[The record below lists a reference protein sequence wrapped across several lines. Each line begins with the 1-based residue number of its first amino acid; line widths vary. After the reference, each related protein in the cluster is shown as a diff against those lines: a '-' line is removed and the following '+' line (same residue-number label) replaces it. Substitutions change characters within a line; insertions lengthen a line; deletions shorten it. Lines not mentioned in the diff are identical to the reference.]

1 MHSTGKSLDHAVP
14 ESLATKASVADG
26 VSGLDLQKL
35 EADLAWTSEPRL
47 RLDPLTSLRFF
58 AWAGIVLLHVFP
70 HLDFQYTKPQGLLM
84 AQGVSFFFVLSGFI
98 LTYVYRDLSRPADLK
113 AFFLAR
119 FARVW
124 PMHVACILLG
134 LLMLEAHYWEEIVSS
149 SGKILLAQ
157 LAMLHAWIPDRNY
170 YYSLDDASW
179 SISTECGFYLFFP
192 FLLRRGQLGW
202 TAKLL
207 ISLVIATIFAFLVGP
222 LDCRFATGICPLGRL
237 QEFVLGMSVCALW
250 LKTHSKVKLKPL
262 TASLIELAF
271 LILVAMYL
279 FFVWQKLPIFQPP
292 LNNHG
297 TIVDCAKCWFV
308 VGGNAPI
315 YAAIIFWIATE
326 QGFISKA
333 LKHPWLVWLGEISY
347 SVYLVHFVLVQYI
360 DHHKFA
366 VKQFDHWTALVTF
379 LIAVL
384 GLSNLMFLVVERPCR
399 NWLRTLPQFFSGR
412 QRSLRFDLAGPALMR
427 SLPKCALAVAVG
439 LFLGAV
445 HLKLAAAE
453 AAAFRYKTLALPGV
467 IKFGDNIAL
476 QSVQAAVGELGM
488 KVRLGFRGERRSQA
502 KEFVAMHLIGENG
515 KLLSSRD
522 HAFRWNILPGPTNCS
537 DEIYFRKEECS
548 NAQALGILIY
558 RDVQNNVLDVDSGDR
573 DWQGH
578 RLIIPLPATR
588 SILED
593 KTTTTIIRAR
603 EKNAVDEQNKH

>member
-1 MHSTGKSLDHAVP
+1 MP
-14 ESLATKASVADG
+14 ESIATQASVADG
-26 VSGLDLQKL
+26 VTNVDLKKL

-47 RLDPLTSLRFF
+47 KLDPLTSLRFF

-70 HLDFQYTKPQGLLM
+70 HLNFPMTRPQALLM
-84 AQGVSFFFVLSGFI
+84 AQGVSFFFVLSGFV

-134 LLMLEAHYWEEIVSS
+134 LFMLNSHYWEEITSS

-157 LAMLHAWIPDRNY
+157 LAMIHAWIPDRNY

-192 FLLRRGQLGW
+192 FLLRRRPLGW

-207 ISLVIATIFAFLVGP
+207 LSLVIATIFALLVGP
-222 LDCRFATGICPLGRL
+222 HECRFATGICPLGRL

-250 LKTHSKVKLKPL
+250 LKTHSKIKLKPL
-262 TASLIELAF
+262 TGSLIEVGF
-271 LILVAMYL
+271 LVLVAMYL
-279 FFVWQKLPIFQPP
+279 FFVWQKEPIFPP
-292 LNNHG
+292 PNNQG
-297 TIVDCAKCWFV
+297 TIVDCARCWFM

-315 YAAIIFWIATE
+315 YAAMIFLVATE

-347 SVYLVHFVLVQYI
+347 SVYLVHFILVQYI
-360 DHHKFA
+360 DHHKIA

-412 QRSLRFDLAGPALMR
+412 QRPPRFDLTGPALMR
-427 SLPKCALAVAVG
+427 SLPKCALAVVVV
-439 LFLGAV
+439 LFLTTV
-445 HLKLAAAE
+445 HLKLEAVE
-453 AAAFRYKTLALPGV
+453 AAAFPYKTLALPGA
-467 IKFGDNIAL
+467 IRFGDNIVL
-476 QSVQAAVGELGM
+476 HSIQAGIGEAGM
-488 KVRLGFRGERRSQA
+488 KIRLGFRGERRSHA
-502 KEFVAMHLIGENG
+502 KQFVAVHLIGENG
-515 KLLSSRD
+515 KLLTSRD
-522 HAFRWNILPGPTNCS
+522 YAFQWNILPGPTNRS
-537 DEIYFRKEECS
+537 DVIEFRKEECS
-548 NAQALGILIY
+548 NAQALGILMY
-558 RDVQNNVLDVDSGDR
+558 RDVQSNVLDVDSGDR

-578 RLIIPLPATR
+578 RLIISLSATR
-588 SILED
+588 PIIED

-603 EKNAVDEQNKH
+603 DKISVDEQNKH

>member
-1 MHSTGKSLDHAVP
+1 MHSTGKSLDHAMP

-26 VSGLDLQKL
+26 VIDRDRQKL
-35 EADLAWTSEPRL
+35 EAELAWTSEPRL

-70 HLDFQYTKPQGLLM
+70 HLNFPMSAPQLQLM
-84 AQGVSFFFVLSGFI
+84 AQGVSFFFVLSGFV

-134 LLMLEAHYWEEIVSS
+134 LLVLGSHYWEEIISS

-157 LAMLHAWIPDRNY
+157 LAMVHAWIPDRNY

-192 FLLRRGQLGW
+192 FLLRRGRLGW
-202 TAKLL
+202 VAKLL
-207 ISLVIATIFAFLVGP
+207 LSLVIATIFALLVGP
-222 LDCRFATGICPLGRL
+222 HDCRFTSGICPLGRL

-250 LKTHSKVKLKPL
+250 LKTHSKIKLKPF
-262 TASLIELAF
+262 TGTLIEIAF
-271 LILVAMYL
+271 LVLVAMYL
-279 FFVWQKLPIFQPP
+279 FFVWQKLPIFHGVTK
-292 LNNHG
+292 NHG
-297 TIVDCAKCWFV
+297 TIVDCARHWLV

-315 YAAIIFWIATE
+315 YAAMIFLVATE

-360 DHHKFA
+360 DHHKIA

-399 NWLRTLPQFFSGR
+399 NWLRTLPQLFSGR
-412 QRSLRFDLAGPALMR
+412 QRPLRFDLAGPALMR
-427 SLPKCALAVAVG
+427 SLPKCAFAIAVG
-439 LFLGAV
+439 LFLTFV
-445 HLKLAAAE
+445 HLKLEAAE
-453 AAAFRYKTLALPGV
+453 DAALPYKTLALPGV

-476 QSVQAAVGELGM
+476 QSVQAGIGEAGI
-488 KVRLGFRGERRSQA
+488 KIRLGFRGDRRSQA
-502 KEFVAMHLIGENG
+502 KEFVAVHLIDENG
-515 KLLSSRD
+515 KLLTSRD
-522 HAFRWNILPGPTNCS
+522 YAFQWNILPGPTNRS

-548 NAQALGILIY
+548 NAQALGILMY
-558 RDVQNNVLDVDSGDR
+558 RDVQSNLLDVDSGDR
-573 DWQGH
+573 DWYGH
-578 RLIIPLPATR
+578 RLIIPLSSTR
-588 SILED
+588 PILED
-593 KTTTTIIRAR
+593 KTTTTTIRAR
-603 EKNAVDEQNKH
+603 DKNSVDEQNKH